1 GKRLNEIADQE
12 RNVFSA
18 VTQGRDADREH
29 VQAVEQVAAEFAAG
43 DHLFQIAVGCCDQ
56 PGVYPPRLRAA
67 ETFEFLL
74 LQRAQQLRL
83 DIDWDIAH
91 LVQEQRALI
100 RQFHAPDFL
109 TDRTGERAF
118 FMAEQFAFDE
128 ARRDGSAIKLYKC
141 PLFAPAPVVDRTG
154 NQLLSGAGFAQ
165 KQDGRITRSDG

>member
-91 LVQEQRALI
+91 FVQEQRALI
-100 RQFHAPDFL
+100 GQFHAPDFL
-109 TDRTGERAF
+109 TDRTGESAF
-118 FMAEQFAFDE
+118 FMTKQFAFE
-128 ARRDGSAIKLYKC
+128 QTCWNGGAIQLYKR
-141 PLFAPAPVVDRTG
+141 PLFAPAPVVDRAG
-154 NQLLSGAGFAQ
+154 NQFLSGSGFAEE
-165 KQDGRITRSDG
+165 QDGRIARSDG